1 MPVPEPITEPGARDD
16 HGFAVGERIT
26 GRCVTRGA
34 TFTGTI
40 MEILPETAW
49 TGGHNGEYR
58 YRLTDTGK
66 HYVLGGPIEPIVEC
80 PAHA

>member
-1 MPVPEPITEPGARDD
+1 MPAPQPITTPDATDT

-26 GRCVTRGA
+26 GRCVTRGK
-34 TFTGTI
+34 TYTGTI
-40 MEILPETAW
+40 VEILPEPAW

-58 YRLTDTGK
+58 YRITDTGEF
-66 HYVLGGPIEPIVEC
+66 YAGGTPIEPIVEC